1 MHIAHVYIDFTI
13 WNGSQCSQTSTLKK
27 QLFVCLPDELFL
39 MTFSSRCGFRLRQ
52 QSKLISLE
60 QKMEMEMQKTHTEA
74 QNATMK
80 KHLEN

>member
-1 MHIAHVYIDFTI
+1 M
-13 WNGSQCSQTSTLKK
+13 
-27 QLFVCLPDELFL
+27 PDELFL